1 MKVLIAATPLES
13 MPWASSIGKV
23 RFKWREGTQMS
34 VQISFLDSLISS
46 AEQERSRICDEWFRL
61 RLEEIDRQQEQLFAE
76 LRSEIHDLMSSEEAD
91 SSAGRQ
97 LAAR

>member
-23 RFKWREGTQMS
+23 MVQMARRDQMS

-76 LRSEIHDLMSSEEAD
+76 LRSEIHHD
-91 SSAGRQ
+91 S
-97 LAAR
+97 